1 MFRSDIRGSD
11 IKGPYQK
18 FKIKGSIPK
27 VRYQRI
33 IIKGSISKGGQIS
46 KDYYQRFNGSNIKGS
61 LSKVQY
67 SKLQSPIVHD

>member
-18 FKIKGSIPK
+18 FKIKGSIPN

-33 IIKGSISKGGQIS
+33 IIKGSISKMFKYQTIIIKGSVSKGQIS
-46 KDYYQRFNGSNIKGS
+46 KDQYQRFNI
-61 LSKVQY
+61 LSFKV
-67 SKLQSPIVHD
+67 P